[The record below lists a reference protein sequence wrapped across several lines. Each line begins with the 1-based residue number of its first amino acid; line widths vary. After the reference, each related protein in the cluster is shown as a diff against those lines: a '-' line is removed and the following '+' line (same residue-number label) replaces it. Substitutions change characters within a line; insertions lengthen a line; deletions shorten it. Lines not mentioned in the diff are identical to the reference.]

1 MKNSIKLEIITED
14 RLGMVLDIL
23 NALYNEN
30 MDIKSLEVFPKRIYM
45 KINKNSSYNKSIL
58 IKKIKNIK
66 GVVTVKKIDILPYE
80 KNEKKLFTIIDSLEE
95 GVIFVNEKCQIEV
108 FNKYCE
114 NLFNTLKENAIKK
127 HIKRNFGTKSTYTR
141 CFKNGEK
148 L

>member
-58 IKKIKNIK
+58 IKKNKKYKRSCNCKKNRY
-66 GVVTVKKIDILPYE
+66 T
-80 KNEKKLFTIIDSLEE
+80 
-95 GVIFVNEKCQIEV
+95 
-108 FNKYCE
+108 
-114 NLFNTLKENAIKK
+114 TL
-127 HIKRNFGTKSTYTR
+127 
-141 CFKNGEK
+141 
-148 L
+148 